1 MRTIRSGQCSAVH
14 GARRRAALVLVAV
27 AIGGTVLAAC
37 SSSTSST
44 TTTGGSTAG
53 SSSSTVATS
62 SAAYRAPIPASA
74 FTNSTGI
81 TPTTVTVGNVT
92 TESAGIFTGSI
103 VGSEAYAAYVNS
115 QGGVHGRK
123 VVVDALDDQFS
134 GATNKQQTQNAVD
147 KDFALVGSFSLEDS
161 FGATVVAQNPN
172 VPDVS
177 TVLAPTLVKAPNVYS
192 ANPTGLG
199 WPTGPLSYY
208 QKLYPTQALHTAALE
223 STFPSAQAS
232 WKLEQPVLQQTGYKL
247 IYNSEVPLTQT
258 DFTQNVVD
266 MKSQGVQLIYIDQL
280 PENYAGALLKALNQ
294 QNFHPILV
302 IGTASYSEAL
312 VPAAGGAAAVDGSNL
327 EMPNALFL
335 GEDSSQIPAV
345 GTFLTWVQKVS
356 PGFKADYYTLAG
368 WANTQLFV
376 QALQAAGTNPTQGSV
391 QQQLRKITAFSAS
404 GLLATTDPAQR
415 KQATCYLIAKVVNGQ
430 FVRSN
435 DPPVSGPTGGY
446 RCDGGYIAAPS

>member
-1 MRTIRSGQCSAVH
+1 MRIIRSAQRRAVH
-14 GARRRAALVLVAV
+14 STRRRGAMALAAL

-37 SSSTSST
+37 SSTTSSST
-44 TTTGGSTAG
+44 ASTAASGSTVTT
-53 SSSSTVATS
+53 SSSS
-62 SAAYRAPIPASA
+62 YRAPIPTSA
-74 FTNSTGI
+74 FTDTTGI
-81 TPTTVTVGNVT
+81 TPSTVTVGNVS

-103 VGSEAYAAYVNS
+103 VGSQAYAAYINS
-115 QGGVHGRK
+115 LGGVHGRK
-123 VVVDALDDQFS
+123 LAVDALDDQFS
-134 GATNKQQTQNAVD
+134 GASNKQQTQNAVD

-177 TVLAPTLVKAPNVYS
+177 TVLAPSLVKAPNVYS

-199 WPTGPLSYY
+199 WPTGPLAYY
-208 QKLYPTQALHTAALE
+208 KKLYPTQALHAGALE
-223 STFPSAQAS
+223 SVFPSAQAS
-232 WKLEQPVLQQTGYKL
+232 WKLEQPVLQQSGYTLVYDTG
-247 IYNSEVPLTQT
+247 VPLTQT

-266 MKSQGVQLIYIDQL
+266 MRSKGVQLVYIDQL
-280 PENYAGALLKALNQ
+280 PENYAGALLKALDQ
-294 QNFHPILV
+294 QNFHPILI
-302 IGTASYSEAL
+302 IGTASYSEDL
-312 VPAAGGAAAVDGSNL
+312 VSAAGGAAAVNGSNL

-345 GTFLTWVQKVS
+345 GTFLKWVQKVS

-376 QALQAAGTNPTQGSV
+376 QALQAAGANPTQGSV
-391 QQQLRKITAFSAS
+391 QQQLRKITSFSA
-404 GLLATTDPAQR
+404 GNLLATTNPAQR

-435 DPPVSGPTGGY
+435 DPPVSGPTNGY
-446 RCDGGYIAAPS
+446 RCDGHFIAASN